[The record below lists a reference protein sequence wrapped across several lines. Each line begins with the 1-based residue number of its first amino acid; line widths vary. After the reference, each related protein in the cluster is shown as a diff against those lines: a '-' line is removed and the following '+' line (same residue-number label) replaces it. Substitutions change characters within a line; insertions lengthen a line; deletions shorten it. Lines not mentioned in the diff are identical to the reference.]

1 MKYVAIVVVI
11 IMFVRIDILLE
22 MFDKATKS
30 FEPSPPE
37 IENTDIDSRRELIPV
52 SKDQNLKQTPREDF
66 LALLEIYRISPD
78 ASIRERAMEIFKNH
92 PTIFTEKLDKTL
104 ESQIYRWRE
113 HLNNNEPETVNFLL
127 DLMNILKGE
136 NLEMIKRFFAL
147 WMEIDMG
154 NFIAAYSRTRDSNCT
169 IATTFGDRIP
179 EEEKIKELYDRED
192 ALKSLLTNEKLNPVH
207 RALAKNCLLVLSMTF
222 NKPVENTSPITTPEP
237 ETAPEPSAQPVIVVP
252 TPEGTSP

>member
-22 MFDKATKS
+22 MFDKAINS

-37 IENTDIDSRRELIPV
+37 IGSTDLGSTRELIPV
-52 SKDQNLKQTPREDF
+52 SKDQNLKQSPRENF
-66 LALLEIYRISPD
+66 LALLEVFRISPET
-78 ASIRERAMEIFKNH
+78 SIRARAMEIFRNH
-92 PTIFTEKLDKTL
+92 PTIFNEKLDETL

-147 WMEIDMG
+147 WMEIDME
-154 NFIAAYSRTRDSNCT
+154 NFIAAYSKTKDSNCM

-192 ALKSLLTNEKLNPVH
+192 ALKKMLANEKLNPIY
-207 RALAKNCLLVLSMTF
+207 RALANNCLLVLSMEF
-222 NKPVENTSPITTPEP
+222 NKRPSQNIVPVTPSE
-237 ETAPEPSAQPVIVVP
+237 EGPVIVVP
-252 TPEGTSP
+252 TPGEATP

>member
-22 MFDKATKS
+22 MVDKARNS
-30 FEPSPPE
+30 FEPTPPE
-37 IENTDIDSRRELIPV
+37 IERADFSSNRELIPV
-52 SKDQNLKQTPREDF
+52 SKDKSLQQTPREDF
-66 LALLEIYRISPD
+66 LALLEVFRITPD
-78 ASIRERAMEIFKNH
+78 VSIRERAMEIFKNH
-92 PTIFTEKLDKTL
+92 PGIFNEKLDPNL

-147 WMEIDMG
+147 WMEIDME
-154 NFIAAYSRTRDSNCT
+154 NFIAAYSRTKDSNCT

-192 ALKSLLTNEKLNPVH
+192 ALKSLLKNEKLNPTH
-207 RALAKNCLLVLSMTF
+207 RALANNCLLVLGIEF
-222 NKPVENTSPITTPEP
+222 NKETPQTPE
-237 ETAPEPSAQPVIVVP
+237 AQPAVVAP
-252 TPEGTSP
+252 ASGGTSP